1 MDIQYRFRVV
11 FSIFVLMGLDWI
23 LAIISDQVSEAVTE
37 SDSVIWIA
45 ITDIAV
51 LVSGLVIFSTLICK
65 PTVWARLQSNLPVL
79 KRIVIMLDGLVPLT
93 RKKVVFGLQSETC
106 VAR

>member
-1 MDIQYRFRVV
+1 MDIQYRLRVV

-51 LVSGLVIFSTLICK
+51 RVSGLVIFIALICK
-65 PTVWARLQSNLPVL
+65 PTVWARLQSNFPVL
-79 KRIVIMLDGLVPLT
+79 KRIVILLDELVPLT
-93 RKKVVFGLQSETC
+93 RKRIVFDLQNETC
-106 VAR
+106 VA